1 MAILNKIRQRS
12 LFLILIIALAL
23 FSFVL
28 SDLFQNSAAFSNTQD
43 TVATINGEDIN
54 REAFML
60 KVENMQRQFGPG
72 TSSTQVMNRVWDQEV
87 RKILLQEQFEE
98 LGLSVE
104 QDAMRHAL
112 KTNFAGYP
120 EFTNEA
126 GLFDENK
133 LNEFIANLK
142 AISPER
148 ALLGNF
154 EINYN
159 EWVANEQAIALGVK
173 EQAYFNMI
181 KAGVVTTLAEAEMDH
196 VLETE
201 SVDVSFVNIPYS
213 SIDDKSIEVTNSD
226 ISKYINEHK
235 KRFEVDAS
243 RDIVF
248 VEFRE
253 SASEEDIAA
262 IQTNVSNLM
271 NDRVEF
277 NEVSKLNDSIKG
289 FRNAKDVAAFIN
301 MYSDEKYN
309 DAFVPKASLPSV
321 AQDSIFKLNV
331 GQFYG
336 PYKDNEMIKITK
348 VVEEKFIPDSVKSRH
363 ILIPFVGSRAADVET
378 TQTEEQAK
386 ATADSLLNII
396 KGNRSKFVDLLDFS
410 IDKVSNE
417 KEGVLDWYAYNAM
430 VPEFRDY
437 TFENKKGDLG
447 VVKTDFG
454 YHVIEILDQKEKSR
468 VIKVATLAQAIAPS
482 ETTID
487 NVFNAT
493 SNFEI
498 ALQDKKFQDAA
509 KAANLEVKPVN
520 NLKELDENIP
530 GLGNQRSIVR
540 WAFEDG
546 VKVGDYKRFSVPG
559 VGFVVAQ
566 VTAVNKKGLMTPEA
580 ARAQVTPEVLKEK
593 KAEMIR
599 KKITGNTIEDVA
611 KSQNVTVSS
620 ATAVTMKNPTLSGAG
635 LEPKVVGTAFGL
647 NEGQT
652 SKLIDGKTGVFMVK
666 VNKKSAA
673 LKLDNYQAKAN
684 TLSTTRVNA
693 SQTKAY
699 NAIKESADIDDNR
712 SKTVY

>member
-235 KRFEVDAS
+235 KRFEVEAS

-253 SASEEDIAA
+253 SASEEDMAA

-580 ARAQVTPEVLKEK
+580 ARAQVTPEVVKEK

>member
-28 SDLFQNSAAFSNTQD
+28 SDLFQNSSAFGSSQD
-43 TVATINGEDIN
+43 TVATVNGEDIN
-54 REAFML
+54 REAFMV

-87 RKILLQEQFEE
+87 RKILMQEQFDE

-104 QDAMRHAL
+104 QDAMRNAL
-112 KTNFAGYP
+112 KTNFASYP

-148 ALLGNF
+148 AQLGNF
-154 EINYN
+154 EINYD
-159 EWVANEQAIALGVK
+159 EWVANEQAIALGAK

-181 KAGVVTTLAEAEMDH
+181 KAGVTATLAEAEVDYT
-196 VLETE
+196 LETE

-213 SIDDKSIEVTNSD
+213 SIEDKTIEVTNSD
-226 ISKYINEHK
+226 ISKYINAHK
-235 KRFEVDAS
+235 KRFEVEAS

-253 SASEEDIAA
+253 TASEEDKDA
-262 IQTNVSNLM
+262 IQNSVSNLM

-289 FRNAKDVAAFIN
+289 FRNAKDVEAFVN

-309 DAFVPKASLPSV
+309 DAFVPKSSLPSV
-321 AQDSIFKLNV
+321 AQDSIFKLSV

-336 PYKDNEMIKITK
+336 PYKDNEMVKITK
-348 VVEEKFIPDSVKSRH
+348 VVEEKFIPDSVKARH
-363 ILIPFVGSRAADVET
+363 LLIPFMGSRAAAAET
-378 TQTEEQAK
+378 TQTEEEAK

-410 IDKVSNE
+410 VDKVSNE

-454 YHVIEILDQKEKSR
+454 FHVIEILDQKEQSR
-468 VIKVATLAQAIAPS
+468 VIKVATLAQKIAPS

-509 KAANLEVKPVN
+509 KTANLEVKPVN

-530 GLGNQRSIVR
+530 GLGSQRSIVR

-580 ARAQVTPEVLKEK
+580 ARVQVTPEILKEK

-599 KKITGNTIEDVA
+599 KKVTGKTVEEVA
-611 KSQNVTVSS
+611 KSQNVAVSS
-620 ATAVTMKNPTLSGAG
+620 ANAVTMKNPTLTGAG
-635 LEPKVVGTAFGL
+635 SEPKVVGTAFGL

-652 SKLIDGKTGVFMVK
+652 SKLIDGKSGVFMVK

-673 LKLDNYQAKAN
+673 PKLDNYQAKAN

-699 NAIKESADIDDNR
+699 NAIKETADIDDNR
-712 SKTVY
+712 TKTVY

>member
-235 KRFEVDAS
+235 KRFEVEAS

-253 SASEEDIAA
+253 SASEEDMAA

>member
-235 KRFEVDAS
+235 KRFEVEAS

-253 SASEEDIAA
+253 SASEEDMAA

-447 VVKTDFG
+447 VVKTDLG

>member
-28 SDLFQNSAAFSNTQD
+28 SDLFRDGSAFSSSQD
-43 TVATINGEDIN
+43 TVATVNGEDIN
-54 REAFML
+54 REAFMV

-87 RKILLQEQFEE
+87 RKILMQEQFDE

-104 QDAMRHAL
+104 QDAMRNAL
-112 KTNFAGYP
+112 KTNFASYP

-148 ALLGNF
+148 APLGNF
-154 EINYN
+154 EINYD
-159 EWVANEQAIALGVK
+159 EWVANEQAIALGAK

-181 KAGVVTTLAEAEMDH
+181 KAGVTTTLAEAEVDYT
-196 VLETE
+196 LETE
-201 SVDVSFVNIPYS
+201 SVDVSFVNIPYT

-235 KRFEVDAS
+235 KRFEVEAS

-253 SASEEDIAA
+253 TASEEDKDA
-262 IQTNVSNLM
+262 IQNNVSNLM

-289 FRNAKDVAAFIN
+289 FRNAKDVEAFVN

-309 DAFVPKASLPSV
+309 DAFVPKSSLPSV
-321 AQDSIFKLNV
+321 AQDSIFKLPV

-336 PYKDNEMIKITK
+336 PYKDNEMVKITK
-348 VVEEKFIPDSVKSRH
+348 VVEEKFIPDSVKARH
-363 ILIPFVGSRAADVET
+363 LLIPFVGSRAAAAET
-378 TQTEEQAK
+378 TQTEEEAK

-410 IDKVSNE
+410 VDKVSNE

-454 YHVIEILDQKEKSR
+454 FHVIEILDQKEQSR
-468 VIKVATLAQAIAPS
+468 VIKVATLAQKIAPS

-530 GLGNQRSIVR
+530 GLGSQRSIVR

-546 VKVGDYKRFSVPG
+546 VDVGDYKRFSVPG

-580 ARAQVTPEVLKEK
+580 ARAQVTPEILKEK

-599 KKITGNTIEDVA
+599 KKVTGKTVEEVA

-620 ATAVTMKNPTLSGAG
+620 ATAVTMKNPSLTGVGS
-635 LEPKVVGTAFGL
+635 EPKVVGTAFGL

-652 SKLIDGKTGVFMVK
+652 SKLIDGKSGVFMVK

-673 LKLDNYQAKAN
+673 PKLDNYQAKAN

-699 NAIKESADIDDNR
+699 NAIKETADIDDNR

>member
-235 KRFEVDAS
+235 KRFEVEAS

-253 SASEEDIAA
+253 SASEEDMAA

-599 KKITGNTIEDVA
+599 KKISGNTIEDVA

>member
-28 SDLFQNSAAFSNTQD
+28 SDLFQNSATFSNTQD

-235 KRFEVDAS
+235 KRFEVEAS

-253 SASEEDIAA
+253 SASEEDMAA

-530 GLGNQRSIVR
+530 GLGSQRSIVR

-580 ARAQVTPEVLKEK
+580 ARAQVTPEVVKEK

-599 KKITGNTIEDVA
+599 KKISGNTIEDVA

>member
-28 SDLFQNSAAFSNTQD
+28 SDLFQNSAAFGSSQD
-43 TVATINGEDIN
+43 TVATVNGEDIN

-87 RKILLQEQFEE
+87 RKILMQEQFDE

-104 QDAMRHAL
+104 QDAMRNAL
-112 KTNFAGYP
+112 KTNFASYP

-148 ALLGNF
+148 APLGNF
-154 EINYN
+154 EINYD
-159 EWVANEQAIALGVK
+159 EWVANEQAIALGAK

-181 KAGVVTTLAEAEMDH
+181 KAGVTTTLAEAEVDYA
-196 VLETE
+196 LETE
-201 SVDVSFVNIPYS
+201 SVDVSFVNIPYT
-213 SIDDKSIEVTNSD
+213 SIDDKSIEVTKSD
-226 ISKYINEHK
+226 ISKYINAHK
-235 KRFEVDAS
+235 KRFEVEAS

-253 SASEEDIAA
+253 TASDEDQVA
-262 IQTNVSNLM
+262 IQNNIASLM
-271 NDRVEF
+271 NDKVEF
-277 NEVSKLNDSIKG
+277 NEVSKLNDSVKG
-289 FRNAKDVAAFIN
+289 FRNAKDVEAFVN

-309 DAFVPKASLPSV
+309 DAFVPKTLLPSV
-321 AQDSIFKLNV
+321 AQDSIFKLAV

-336 PYKDNEMIKITK
+336 PYKDNEMVKITK
-348 VVEEKFIPDSVKSRH
+348 VVEETFKPDSAKVRH
-363 ILIPFVGSRAADVET
+363 ILIPFVGAMRADALVVKTD
-378 TQTEEQAK
+378 EQAK
-386 ATADSLLNII
+386 ATADSILNVI
-396 KGNRSKFVDLLDFS
+396 KTKKVKFVDLLELS
-410 IDKVSNE
+410 SDKASNE
-417 KEGVLDWYAYNAM
+417 KQGEIEFAFTDSFA
-430 VPEFRDY
+430 PEFKDY
-437 TFENKKGDLG
+437 SFNSNPGAVD

-454 YHVIEILDQKEKSR
+454 YHIIEVMTQTEKSR
-468 VIKVATLAQAIAPS
+468 LIKVATLAQKIAPS

-530 GLGNQRSIVR
+530 GLGSQRSIVR

-580 ARAQVTPEVLKEK
+580 ARVQVTPEILKEK

-599 KKITGNTIEDVA
+599 KKVTGKTIDEVA
-611 KSQNVTVSS
+611 KSQNVAVSS
-620 ATAVTMKNPTLSGAG
+620 ATAVTMKNPTLTGAG
-635 LEPKVVGTAFGL
+635 SEPKVVGTAFGL

-652 SKLIDGKTGVFMVK
+652 SKLIDGKSGVFMVK

-673 LKLDNYQAKAN
+673 PKLDNYQAKAN

-699 NAIKESADIDDNR
+699 NAIKETADIDDNR

>member
-253 SASEEDIAA
+253 SASEEDMAA

-530 GLGNQRSIVR
+530 GLGSQRSIVR

>member
-235 KRFEVDAS
+235 KRFEVEAS

-253 SASEEDIAA
+253 SASEEDMAA

-309 DAFVPKASLPSV
+309 DAFVPKALLPSV

-530 GLGNQRSIVR
+530 GLGSQRSIVR

-580 ARAQVTPEVLKEK
+580 ARAQVTPEVVKEK

-599 KKITGNTIEDVA
+599 KKISGNTIEDVA

>member
-1 MAILNKIRQRS
+1 
-12 LFLILIIALAL
+12 
-23 FSFVL
+23 
-28 SDLFQNSAAFSNTQD
+28 
-43 TVATINGEDIN
+43 
-54 REAFML
+54 
-60 KVENMQRQFGPG
+60 
-72 TSSTQVMNRVWDQEV
+72 
-87 RKILLQEQFEE
+87 
-98 LGLSVE
+98 
-104 QDAMRHAL
+104 
-112 KTNFAGYP
+112 
-120 EFTNEA
+120 
-126 GLFDENK
+126 
-133 LNEFIANLK
+133 
-142 AISPER
+142 
-148 ALLGNF
+148 
-154 EINYN
+154 
-159 EWVANEQAIALGVK
+159 
-173 EQAYFNMI
+173 
-181 KAGVVTTLAEAEMDH
+181 
-196 VLETE
+196 
-201 SVDVSFVNIPYS
+201 
-213 SIDDKSIEVTNSD
+213 
-226 ISKYINEHK
+226 
-235 KRFEVDAS
+235 
-243 RDIVF
+243 
-248 VEFRE
+248 FRE
-253 SASEEDIAA
+253 SASEEDMAA

-530 GLGNQRSIVR
+530 GLGSQRSIVR
-540 WAFEDG
+540 WALD
-546 VKVGDYKRFSVPG
+546 
-559 VGFVVAQ
+559 
-566 VTAVNKKGLMTPEA
+566 
-580 ARAQVTPEVLKEK
+580 
-593 KAEMIR
+593 R
-599 KKITGNTIEDVA
+599 KSTR
-611 KSQNVTVSS
+611 
-620 ATAVTMKNPTLSGAG
+620 
-635 LEPKVVGTAFGL
+635 L
-647 NEGQT
+647 N
-652 SKLIDGKTGVFMVK
+652 
-666 VNKKSAA
+666 
-673 LKLDNYQAKAN
+673 
-684 TLSTTRVNA
+684 
-693 SQTKAY
+693 
-699 NAIKESADIDDNR
+699 
-712 SKTVY
+712 

>member
-28 SDLFQNSAAFSNTQD
+28 SDLFQNSSAFGSSQD
-43 TVATINGEDIN
+43 TVATVNGEDIN

-87 RKILLQEQFEE
+87 RKILMQEQFDE

-104 QDAMRHAL
+104 QDAMRNAL
-112 KTNFAGYP
+112 KTNFASYP

-148 ALLGNF
+148 AQLGNF
-154 EINYN
+154 EINYD
-159 EWVANEQAIALGVK
+159 EWVANEQAIALGAK

-181 KAGVVTTLAEAEMDH
+181 KAGVTTTLAEAEVDY

-201 SVDVSFVNIPYS
+201 TVDVSFVNIPYS
-213 SIDDKSIEVTNSD
+213 SIDDKTIEVTNSD
-226 ISKYINEHK
+226 ISKYINAHK
-235 KRFEVDAS
+235 KRFEVEAS

-253 SASEEDIAA
+253 TASTEDQDA
-262 IQTNVSNLM
+262 IQNNVSNLM

-289 FRNAKDVAAFIN
+289 FRNAKDVEAFVN

-309 DAFVPKASLPSV
+309 DTFVPKASLPSV
-321 AQDSIFKLNV
+321 AQDSIFKLAV

-336 PYKDNEMIKITK
+336 PYKDNEMVKITK
-348 VVEEKFIPDSVKSRH
+348 VVEETFKPDSAKVRH
-363 ILIPFVGSRAADVET
+363 ILIPFVGAMRADALVVKTD
-378 TQTEEQAK
+378 EQAK
-386 ATADSLLNII
+386 ATADSILNVI
-396 KGNRSKFVDLLDFS
+396 KTKKAKFVDLLELS
-410 IDKVSNE
+410 SDKASNE
-417 KEGVLDWYAYNAM
+417 KQGEIEFAYTDSFA
-430 VPEFRDY
+430 PEFKDY
-437 TFENKKGDLG
+437 SFNSNPGAVD

-454 YHVIEILDQKEKSR
+454 YHIIEVMTQTEKSR
-468 VIKVATLAQAIAPS
+468 LIKVATLAQKIAPS

-509 KAANLEVKPVN
+509 KATNLDVKPVN

-530 GLGNQRSIVR
+530 GLGSQRPIVR

-546 VKVGDYKRFSVPG
+546 VKVGDYKRF
-559 VGFVVAQ
+559 
-566 VTAVNKKGLMTPEA
+566 
-580 ARAQVTPEVLKEK
+580 
-593 KAEMIR
+593 
-599 KKITGNTIEDVA
+599 
-611 KSQNVTVSS
+611 
-620 ATAVTMKNPTLSGAG
+620 
-635 LEPKVVGTAFGL
+635 
-647 NEGQT
+647 
-652 SKLIDGKTGVFMVK
+652 
-666 VNKKSAA
+666 
-673 LKLDNYQAKAN
+673 
-684 TLSTTRVNA
+684 
-693 SQTKAY
+693 
-699 NAIKESADIDDNR
+699 
-712 SKTVY
+712 